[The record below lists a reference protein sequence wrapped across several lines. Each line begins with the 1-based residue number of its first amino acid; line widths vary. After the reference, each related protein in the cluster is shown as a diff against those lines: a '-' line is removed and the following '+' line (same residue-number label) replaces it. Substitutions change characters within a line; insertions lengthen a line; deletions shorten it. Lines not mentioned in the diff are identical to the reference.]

1 MKTIARLAA
10 YLAALALLLASAAAG
25 SYIRAT
31 AAAQRVLA
39 SECALGDAPVER
51 RAALARRGGL
61 GWTIS
66 FRRADGGGG
75 EWARVH
81 LSPGG
86 TVRSTEPARLRA
98 WPGCGAKRGG

>member
-1 MKTIARLAA
+1 MKILGKLAL
-10 YLAALALLLASAAAG
+10 YLAAAALLLASAAAG

-51 RAALARRGGL
+51 RASLSSNGGL

-66 FRRADGGGG
+66 FRRADGGAR

-86 TVRSTEPARLRA
+86 SVRRTEPATLRA
-98 WPGCGAKRGG
+98 WPGCAAKPGG